1 MAAVSA
7 TAGAVLAVA
16 VSISVLDSDLGRLA
30 RSLFIVGSV
39 AFGSGFGILS
49 VLQAEVV
56 QAHAWVTAREFMD
69 GIALGQ
75 ITPGPVLITAAF
87 VGYKVGGIAGAA
99 LATGAI
105 FSPSIAMTLVFTEAF
120 SALRHDRWVRGAL
133 AGVLAGFVGLLAAT
147 VLQLG
152 AVLQSPATFA
162 LAGAAFIAVRFFRLD
177 LAWVFAGGLGIWA
190 VILAAGFGG

>member
-1 MAAVSA
+1 MGVS
-7 TAGAVLAVA
+7 VFQ
-16 VSISVLDSDLGRLA
+16 SDLARLA
-30 RSLFIVGSV
+30 RSLFLIGSV

-99 LATGAI
+99 LATFAI
-105 FSPSIAMTLVFTEAF
+105 FSPSVAMTLLFTEAF
-120 SALRHDRWVRGAL
+120 AALRHNRWVRGAL

-147 VLQLG
+147 VIQLG
-152 AVLQSPATFA
+152 AVLNGPAMFSLA
-162 LAGAAFIAVRFFRLD
+162 AGAFVAVRFFRLD

-190 VILAAGFGG
+190 IVLATGFAG